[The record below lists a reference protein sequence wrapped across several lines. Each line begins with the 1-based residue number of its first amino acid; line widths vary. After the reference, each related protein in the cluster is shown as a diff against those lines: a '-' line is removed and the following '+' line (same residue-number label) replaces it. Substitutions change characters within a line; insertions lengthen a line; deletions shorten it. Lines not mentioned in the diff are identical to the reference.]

1 MKATPNTRQSGF
13 TLIEI
18 MAVVAIIA
26 MVTVVGLPR
35 IGNNAWDP
43 LEDEAENIAQTLRFA
58 RQRAIMTGVPHR
70 LLIDLE
76 EGGYQIEWMVSEDRA
91 LGETEGDEGGG
102 FASSLFGGGGGANED
117 DEGTI
122 DFIPPRKAE
131 RDYYPIPHRSMGTF
145 HWLDDSL
152 FFVGIESDAGWA
164 EGGDYAIV
172 FYVDGTTDSALVEL
186 SDAEDH
192 HLTLAV
198 EPILQQVRVFK
209 GGARS

>member
-1 MKATPNTRQSGF
+1 MKATPNTRQAGF

-18 MAVVAIIA
+18 MAVVAIMMMI
-26 MVTVVGLPR
+26 TVVGLPR

-58 RQRAIMTGVPHR
+58 RQRAIMTGTPHR

-76 EGGYQIEWMVSEDRA
+76 EGGYQIEWMVTDDRA
-91 LGETEGDEGGG
+91 FGESSGGDLAG
-102 FASSLFGGGGGANED
+102 ALFGGAGGNNAD
-117 DEGTI
+117 DEGVI
-122 DFIPPRKAE
+122 DFTPPRKAE
-131 RDYYPIPHRSMGTF
+131 RDYYPIPNRRMGTF

-152 FFVGIESDAGWA
+152 FFVGIESDAGWT

-172 FYVDGTTDSALVEL
+172 FHVDGTTDSALVEL
-186 SDAEDH
+186 SDSEDH
-192 HLTLAV
+192 HLTLAI
-198 EPILQQVRVFK
+198 EPILQQVRLFK

>member
-1 MKATPNTRQSGF
+1 MKATPNTRRAGF

-18 MAVVAIIA
+18 MAVVAIMMMI
-26 MVTVVGLPR
+26 TVVGLPR

-58 RQRAIMTGVPHR
+58 RQRAIMTGTPHR

-76 EGGYQIEWMVSEDRA
+76 EGGYQIEWMVTEDRA
-91 LGETEGDEGGG
+91 FGESSGGGGG
-102 FASSLFGGGGGANED
+102 FAGALFGGDGGNNAD
-117 DEGTI
+117 DEGVI
-122 DFIPPRKAE
+122 DFTPPRKAE
-131 RDYYPIPHRSMGTF
+131 RDYYPIPHRRMGTF

-186 SDAEDH
+186 SDSEDH
-192 HLTLAV
+192 HLTLAI
-198 EPILQQVRVFK
+198 EPILQQVRLFK